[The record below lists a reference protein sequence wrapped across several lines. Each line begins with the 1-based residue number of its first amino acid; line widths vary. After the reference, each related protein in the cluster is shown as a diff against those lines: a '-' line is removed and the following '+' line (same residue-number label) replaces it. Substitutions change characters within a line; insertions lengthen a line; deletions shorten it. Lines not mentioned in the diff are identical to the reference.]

1 MITSFFNKSRPIY
14 FIIVFCI
21 ALFAF
26 VLPRINSVNETIT
39 LDFVLKQTV
48 LLITI
53 FASIL
58 LLNFI
63 VNKNSLTNRNNYEI
77 VLFSLFLL
85 FITQT
90 TSHSNVLLSNFFVL
104 LGLRR
109 IVSLRAPKTQRK
121 NFLMLLF
128 GSLLRHYF
136 ISGLFYFLF

>member
-85 FITQT
+85 FITET
-90 TSHSNVLLSNFFVL
+90 TSHSNVLLSNFFIL
-104 LGLRR
+104 LDIYRLNNYKQTKMA
-109 IVSLRAPKTQRK
+109 L
-121 NFLMLLF
+121 
-128 GSLLRHYF
+128 HYK
-136 ISGLFYFLF
+136 IKKSKLKCQSD